1 MGVAATTHNRN
12 RLSSVPH
19 YKLSQLAR
27 LYKRPPPITRVSLS
41 SLAKCDDDDGGGGG
55 GLSSQRGRSQR
66 PRDVVSMIRI
76 ERELRRKLRH
86 VSRTGVSSSM
96 KFKTSLEREAQT
108 TPRNSCVPSPLESLS
123 SNCIK
128 LFARS
133 ENLLCV
139 CVCVCSRARNY
150 REKRF
155 RFTSRVSDKMRK
167 ERMVIDK
174 ILWIEEWNLL
184 LDSKKCNF
192 FCCTEFL
199 SYAMSLD
206 INN

>member
-1 MGVAATTHNRN
+1 MLQQPPTTAIAYHLFPIINYHNSRVCIN
-12 RLSSVPH
+12 VRLQSH
-19 YKLSQLAR
+19 
-27 LYKRPPPITRVSLS
+27 VSLS
-41 SLAKCDDDDGGGGG
+41 LVLQSVMMMMAAVVVVF
-55 GLSSQRGRSQR
+55 QRGRSQR
-66 PRDVVSMIRI
+66 PRDVVLMIRI

-139 CVCVCSRARNY
+139 CVCVFA
-150 REKRF
+150 REKLQGEE
-155 RFTSRVSDKMRK
+155 VS
-167 ERMVIDK
+167 IYF
-174 ILWIEEWNLL
+174 
-184 LDSKKCNF
+184 SSF
-192 FCCTEFL
+192 G
-199 SYAMSLD
+199 
-206 INN
+206 

>member
-27 LYKRPPPITRVSLS
+27 LYKRPPPITRASLS
-41 SLAKCDDDDGGGGG
+41 SLAKCDDDDDGGGGG

-139 CVCVCSRARNY
+139 YVCVYVRAREITG
-150 REKRF
+150 RRGF
-155 RFTSRVSDKMRK
+155 D
-167 ERMVIDK
+167 
-174 ILWIEEWNLL
+174 LL
-184 LDSKKCNF
+184 L
-192 FCCTEFL
+192 EFR
-199 SYAMSLD
+199 
-206 INN
+206 IRCGRKGR